1 MYPVLVDTDIAIDY
15 LRGYQYA
22 KKLVEPLWESNSAYL
37 SVLSVYELWAG
48 MRENEKENTLNF
60 IKVCKIENITPE
72 IAFKAG
78 DLFKQY
84 RTKGITLTS
93 IDCLIAATALVKNF
107 KIATRNVKHYP
118 KRELLLEL
126 DNVPNEI

>member
-1 MYPVLVDTDIAIDY
+1 MYPVLVDTDVAIDY

-22 KKLVEPLWESNSAYL
+22 KRLVEPLWESDRAYL

-60 IKVCKIENITPE
+60 IKVCKTENVTPE

-78 DLFKQY
+78 ELFRQY
-84 RTKGITLTS
+84 RTRGITLTS
-93 IDCLIAATALVKNF
+93 IDCLIAATALVRNL

-118 KRELLLEL
+118 KKELLLEI
-126 DNVPNEI
+126 DSGPNEV